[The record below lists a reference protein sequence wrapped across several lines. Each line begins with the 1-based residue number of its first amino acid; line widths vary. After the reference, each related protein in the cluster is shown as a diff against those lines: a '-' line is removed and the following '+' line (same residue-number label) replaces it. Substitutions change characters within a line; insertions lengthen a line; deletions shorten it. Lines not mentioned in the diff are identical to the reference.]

1 MNDTIYGFSTEV
13 TEDGHEYEMLQT
25 GDGMTQFC
33 DVTCDDGRVGL
44 AFVYGIG
51 NGAIGELTVFEHP
64 KTLKELDA
72 KWVVMFEK
80 PESIDSLIS
89 QLEAIKEE
97 MQG

>member
-13 TEDGHEYEMLQT
+13 TEDGHEFEVLQT

-33 DVTCDDGRVGL
+33 DVIYDDGRVGL

-51 NGAIGELTVFEHP
+51 DGTIGKLTVHEP
-64 KTLKELDA
+64 AKTLKELDA
-72 KWVVMFEK
+72 KWVIRFEK
-80 PESIDSLIS
+80 LESIDSLIS
-89 QLEAIKEE
+89 QLEAIKEK